1 MYSRHNATNL
11 AEIPIS
17 LTDCLLD
24 TNKRRNRNYQ
34 FISEDGSLLAVV
46 SGKSRLRK
54 DKNKEKHCKTFG
66 IYFVYISGPYE
77 FNKYNE
83 FIH

>member
-1 MYSRHNATNL
+1 M
-11 AEIPIS
+11 
-17 LTDCLLD
+17 
-24 TNKRRNRNYQ
+24 
-34 FISEDGSLLAVV
+34 LAVV